1 MKRNAYRMKTKIID
15 LKVTVDYP
23 RRWRVGKVITKL
35 REAITEDTAI
45 SITEIGKIKP
55 NEILKLTDETNS

>member
-1 MKRNAYRMKTKIID
+1 MKTKIID

>member
-1 MKRNAYRMKTKIID
+1 MKRNAYRMKTKVID